1 MEDSKYIAS
10 YVSESDEDDLQ
21 PVKKTKRL
29 KKRAHKWIKESVFK
43 SKEEAVS
50 TVLNEGAWSNHYT
63 NKTCDGSKQYFRC
76 NKSKYNGEQ
85 CDAGVYLHFC
95 ADSDDVV
102 LFRTDANHTHEKNQ
116 SRSKITETLKR
127 EINELIEL
135 KLKPKAI
142 IENLL
147 SKGHQAPSM
156 SQLRYYCNAYKTKK
170 YGTSKISLGEL
181 EEWCTKF
188 NAVPNSDDDA
198 FIVNYM
204 IKDEDEEISDEE
216 DVENSCGSNFRIFI
230 STKRLL
236 RNSLLLKNLHAD
248 ATYKLIWQGFPVL
261 TVGMSDYDRHFHITG
276 LAVCSNEKTSD
287 FKFLFKSIKVGL
299 QKIEQT
305 PINPVVLVSDASDSI
320 RNAFVDVFGEKELV
334 MCWAHVYRNVAKKVS
349 SMVNKDSQADMNE
362 DIKILQLSQNKMIF
376 KKASILFLKKW
387 QEKEPVFIK
396 YFQTEWLQTHENWF
410 EGVRHFTPSTNNCLE
425 SFNRVIKDEE
435 TLRERLPL
443 SRFKILALESVEKWS
458 KEYERNLKVISFQP
472 SITLEV
478 WTKAYQWAK
487 SDKQVLQEK
496 EIDGF
501 SFCMPSH
508 DSKSVSLQE
517 METMKLMRYN
527 TFDQFKD
534 RAFRG
539 WFVEVPNEMENW
551 REGICNCPTF
561 LKKFICKHLLG
572 IAIRLKLCKPPLAAK
587 TVPIGQKRERGRPKK

>member
-1 MEDSKYIAS
+1 
-10 YVSESDEDDLQ
+10 
-21 PVKKTKRL
+21 
-29 KKRAHKWIKESVFK
+29 
-43 SKEEAVS
+43 
-50 TVLNEGAWSNHYT
+50 
-63 NKTCDGSKQYFRC
+63 
-76 NKSKYNGEQ
+76 
-85 CDAGVYLHFC
+85 
-95 ADSDDVV
+95 
-102 LFRTDANHTHEKNQ
+102 
-116 SRSKITETLKR
+116 
-127 EINELIEL
+127 
-135 KLKPKAI
+135 
-142 IENLL
+142 
-147 SKGHQAPSM
+147 
-156 SQLRYYCNAYKTKK
+156 
-170 YGTSKISLGEL
+170 
-181 EEWCTKF
+181 
-188 NAVPNSDDDA
+188 
-198 FIVNYM
+198 
-204 IKDEDEEISDEE
+204 
-216 DVENSCGSNFRIFI
+216 
-230 STKRLL
+230 
-236 RNSLLLKNLHAD
+236 
-248 ATYKLIWQGFPVL
+248 
-261 TVGMSDYDRHFHITG
+261 
-276 LAVCSNEKTSD
+276 
-287 FKFLFKSIKVGL
+287 
-299 QKIEQT
+299 
-305 PINPVVLVSDASDSI
+305 
-320 RNAFVDVFGEKELV
+320 
-334 MCWAHVYRNVAKKVS
+334 
-349 SMVNKDSQADMNE
+349 MNE

-443 SRFKILALESVEKWS
+443 SQFKILALESVEKWS

-539 WFVEVPNEMENW
+539 WFVEVPNEIENW
-551 REGICNCPTF
+551 RQGICNCPTF
-561 LKKFICKHLLG
+561 FKKFICKHLLG

-587 TVPIGQKRERGRPKK
+587 AVPIGQKRKRGRPKKSTKALIID